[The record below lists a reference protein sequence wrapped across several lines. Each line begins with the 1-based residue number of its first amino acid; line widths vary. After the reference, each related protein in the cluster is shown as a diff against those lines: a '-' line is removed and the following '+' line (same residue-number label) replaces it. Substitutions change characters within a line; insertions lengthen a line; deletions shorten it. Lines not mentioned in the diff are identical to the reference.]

1 MSERSNVE
9 TLNVG
14 TKEIVSLDIT
24 DRLGGITS
32 LATYNVEYK
41 IVTEDEATIKVNWT
55 TVLNT
60 SGMRADILVDT
71 TTGGGWAE
79 GTYKLYI
86 RINIIPEIPVLGP
99 FEFGLS

>member
-1 MSERSNVE
+1 ME

-41 IVTEDEATIKVNWT
+41 IITEDEATIKQNWT

-60 SGMRADILVDT
+60 SAMRADILIDST
-71 TTGGGWAE
+71 GWAE
-79 GTYKLYI
+79 GTYKLFV
-86 RINIIPEIPVLGP
+86 RINIIPEVPVFGP
-99 FEFGLS
+99 FVFGLS